1 MFSKIH
7 HIAII
12 GTDYNRS
19 KSFYV
24 DKLGF
29 KILRENYRPS
39 KQDYKID
46 LECGDSEIELFIVKD
61 APDRVSNPEA
71 SGLRHMAFKVESVS
85 DTVSKLKKMGIECE
99 PIRMDDYSNKAMT
112 FFRDPDNLP
121 IEIHE

>member
-29 KILRENYRPS
+29 KILRENYRSS

-71 SGLRHMAFKVESVS
+71 CGLRHLAFKVDSVN

-99 PIRMDDYSNKAMT
+99 PIRMDDYTNKAMT

>member
-71 SGLRHMAFKVESVS
+71 SGLRHLAFKVESIN
-85 DTVSKLKKMGIECE
+85 DTVYKLKKMGIECE
-99 PIRMDDYSNKAMT
+99 PIRMDDYTNKAMT

>member
-61 APDRVSNPEA
+61 APDRASNPEA

-85 DTVSKLKKMGIECE
+85 DTVFKLKKMGIECE
-99 PIRMDDYSNKAMT
+99 PIRMDDYTNKAMT

>member
-71 SGLRHMAFKVESVS
+71 CGLRHLAFKVDSVN

-99 PIRMDDYSNKAMT
+99 PIRMDDYTNKAMT